1 MKRKIKIS
9 IIILLFAASSFGQQ
23 LPLYSNYMMN
33 KFIINPAISGT
44 QDYFMVATNNRY
56 QWVGVTDA
64 PRTHILSVNGPHRT
78 KSVGFGGAVFSDI
91 TGPTSRTGAYFAY
104 AYHFKIKENAKL
116 SLGLSGGILQYKV
129 DGTQITLKDAGDFS
143 LMNSVQSAI
152 SPDFGFGAYFYT
164 EKFYVGLSVPQ
175 FIQNRLNFFETSAQS
190 LSRLTGHYY
199 INAGNKF
206 KLANDWEVE
215 PSILLKWGPP
225 SIPQLDLGAKVTYQD
240 YLWAGIALRTQDA
253 FCTMLG
259 YRTKNDKLLFA
270 YGYEQPITRIRKYSY
285 GTHEIMIAA
294 RFANIK
300 SGDELES
307 GDNSEK
313 RELAEGESQDNIDK
327 KQLTVQEKKEIALV
341 IKQQK
346 DKNLRNEVRKL
357 RAEAEAAG
365 LQPNDTRFSKQQDY
379 TAAIAEIKSNY
390 LEMEKLQSE
399 N

>member
-390 LEMEKLQSE
+390 LEMAKLQGE

>member
-1 MKRKIKIS
+1 MKKEIKIS
-9 IIILLFAASSFGQQ
+9 IVILLLSASSFAQQ
-23 LPLYSNYMMN
+23 LPLYSNYMLN
-33 KFIINPAISGT
+33 KFIINPAVAGT

-78 KSVGFGGAVFSDI
+78 KSIGFGGAVFSDV

-152 SPDFGFGAYFYT
+152 VPDFGFGAYYYT

-206 KLANDWEVE
+206 RVANDWEVE
-215 PSILLKWGPP
+215 PSILLKWAPP
-225 SIPQLDLGAKVTYQD
+225 SIPQLDLGAKVTYQN
-240 YLWAGIALRTQDA
+240 YLWAGISLRTQDA
-253 FCTMLG
+253 FSTMLG
-259 YRTKNDKLLFA
+259 YRTKNDKLVFA
-270 YGYEQPITRIRKYSY
+270 YAYDQPITRIRKYSY

-294 RFANIK
+294 KFANIK
-300 SGDELES
+300 SGDELDALNSSENEVLAQSES
-307 GDNSEK
+307 QENIDNKKYTEEEK
-313 RELAEGESQDNIDK
+313 RAAALLA
-327 KQLTVQEKKEIALV
+327 
-341 IKQQK
+341 KQQK
-346 DKNLRNEVRKL
+346 DKTLRNEVRRL
-357 RAEAEAAG
+357 RAEAEASG
-365 LQPNDTRFSKQQDY
+365 LQPNDFRFNKQQDY
-379 TAAIAEIKSNY
+379 TAAINAIKSNY
-390 LEMEKLQSE
+390 LEMEKLKS
-399 N
+399 NN

>member
-23 LPLYSNYMMN
+23 LPLYSNYIMN

-152 SPDFGFGAYFYT
+152 SPDFGFGAYYYT

>member
-1 MKRKIKIS
+1 MKREIKIS
-9 IIILLFAASSFGQQ
+9 VVLLLFSAIAVAQQ

-33 KFIINPAISGT
+33 KFIINPAVAGT
-44 QDYFMVATNNRY
+44 EDYFMVATNNRY
-56 QWVGVTDA
+56 QWVGITDA

-78 KSVGFGGAVFSDI
+78 KSIGFGGAVFSDV

-116 SLGLSGGILQYKV
+116 SLGLSGGVLQYKV

-143 LMNSVQSAI
+143 LMNAVQSVI
-152 SPDFGFGAYFYT
+152 VPDFGFGAYYYT

-175 FIQNRLNFFETSAQS
+175 FIQNRLKFFDSSTQS
-190 LSRLTGHYY
+190 LSKLTGHYY

-206 KLANDWEVE
+206 RVANDWEVE

-225 SIPQLDLGAKVTYQD
+225 SIPQLDLGAKVIYQD
-240 YLWAGIALRTQDA
+240 YLWAGVALRTQDA
-253 FCTMLG
+253 FCAMLG
-259 YRTKNDKLLFA
+259 YRTKNDKLMFA
-270 YGYEQPITRIRKYSY
+270 YAYDQPITNISKYSF
-285 GTHEIMIAA
+285 GTHEIMVAGK
-294 RFANIK
+294 FANIK

-313 RELAEGESQDNIDK
+313 KELAEAESQDNIDK
-327 KQLTVQEKKEIALV
+327 KQLSEQERREIALM

-346 DKNLRNEVRKL
+346 DKTLRNEVRKL

-365 LQPNDTRFSKQQDY
+365 LQPNDDRFDKQQDY
-379 TAAIAEIKSNY
+379 MAAIAEIKSNY
-390 LEMEKLQSE
+390 LEIEKLQSQ